1 MIAIWEASLSVGD
14 GAVDGEHRLVM
25 NLLNELD
32 VALTVKAPFTVIDKA
47 LEALDRGVTRHF
59 ARSATPTPTREHAY
73 IQSRVRQLRLAW
85 STGQPGGLDRPALME
100 VGRRW
105 IAHIGRSE
113 KLDRTASHTGLR
125 DHPNRWP
132 TQERRA
138 AMTDDVTTASR
149 L

>member
-1 MIAIWEASLSVGD
+1 MIAIWEAGLSVGD
-14 GAVDGEHRLVM
+14 GAVDDEHRLVV

-59 ARSATPTPTREHAY
+59 ARSAAPIPAREHAY
-73 IQSRVRQLRLAW
+73 IQSRVRQLRIAW
-85 STGQPGGLDRPALME
+85 STGQHDGLNRPALME

-113 KLDRTASHTGLR
+113 TLDRTAALHHASLCR
-125 DHPNRWP
+125 P

-138 AMTDDVTTASR
+138 AMTDDVTAASR